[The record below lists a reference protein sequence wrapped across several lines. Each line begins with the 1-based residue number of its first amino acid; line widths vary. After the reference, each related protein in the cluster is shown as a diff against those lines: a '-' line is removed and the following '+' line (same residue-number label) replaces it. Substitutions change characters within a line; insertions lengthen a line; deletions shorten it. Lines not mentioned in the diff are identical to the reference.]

1 MHPAAVAAAAL
12 TQQQQ
17 GQCRRLATRPLQL
30 IFAQNIQMSR
40 MLLYEIPMARKA
52 YGMVAARYKTPDSVI
67 VLLCVPAV

>member
-1 MHPAAVAAAAL
+1 M
-12 TQQQQ
+12 
-17 GQCRRLATRPLQL
+17 QL

>member
-1 MHPAAVAAAAL
+1 MQDRRFSMVLLTLRVDNRRKQPMHPAAVASAAL

-30 IFAQNIQMSR
+30 IFAQNVQMSR

-52 YGMVAARYKTPDSVI
+52 
-67 VLLCVPAV
+67 